1 MKNLHGIILLAAVA
15 VLAGCGILNQKS
27 PEAIAEE
34 QKTEKLVQDKLDS
47 KQFTVNVNYMM
58 PTKGGSKAV
67 NGAYSLTIDGDSIDS
82 YLPYIGGATSVPY
95 GGGKGLTFKD
105 KITQY
110 TDSGWEK
117 DQRKISATTENGED
131 TLTYNIT
138 VFKNG
143 SASIIVTSRNRDTIS
158 YRGLLDME

>member
-1 MKNLHGIILLAAVA
+1 M
-15 VLAGCGILNQKS
+15 AGCGILNQKS

-67 NGAYSLTIDGDSIDS
+67 NGAYSLTIDGDTIDS
-82 YLPYIGGATSVPY
+82 YLPYSGTATSIPY

-105 KITQY
+105 KITEY

-131 TLTYNIT
+131 TLNYNIT